1 MKLVLMTLCLAFV
14 AAGCSSKNKTIK
26 EKDIKTNYEKSETAG
41 LSEVVAVN
49 DDKEVI
55 VAKKT
60 EMAEYIRQTNFLVRS
75 KQDELYGSK
84 KRGTRGLY
92 GKLERCVQDM
102 SKRKGLT
109 PEQMPVLVARESIV
123 RDEEFGF
130 LEESKFG
137 RDEMGKV
144 VAMEETKLRDKIR
157 DLEAQKNKLYEK
169 EEELLLELRK
179 CEIQ

>member
-1 MKLVLMTLCLAFV
+1 MKTMIVLISLLSLV
-14 AAGCSSKNKTIK
+14 GCSSKNKTIK
-26 EKDIKTNYEKSETAG
+26 DKEIKTNYEKSEKSG
-41 LSEVVAVN
+41 LSEVVAAN
-49 DDKEVI
+49 DDKEVV

-109 PEQMPVLVARESIV
+109 PEQMPVLVARESIAK
-123 RDEEFGF
+123 DEEFGF
-130 LEESKFG
+130 LEESRFG
-137 RDEMGKV
+137 RDEMGQI

-157 DLEAQKNKLYEK
+157 SLEEQKNKLYEK

>member
-1 MKLVLMTLCLAFV
+1 MKIILLLASLSLMV
-14 AAGCSSKNKTIK
+14 GCSSKNKTIK
-26 EKDIKTNYEKSETAG
+26 EKDIKTNYEKAEQSG

-60 EMAEYIRQTNFLVRS
+60 EMAEYIRQTTFLVRS

-109 PEQMPVLVARESIV
+109 PEQMPVLVSRESISK
-123 RDEEFGF
+123 DDEFGF
-130 LEESKFG
+130 LEESRFG
-137 RDEMGKV
+137 RDEMGKI

-157 DLEAQKNKLYEK
+157 DLESQKNKLYEK